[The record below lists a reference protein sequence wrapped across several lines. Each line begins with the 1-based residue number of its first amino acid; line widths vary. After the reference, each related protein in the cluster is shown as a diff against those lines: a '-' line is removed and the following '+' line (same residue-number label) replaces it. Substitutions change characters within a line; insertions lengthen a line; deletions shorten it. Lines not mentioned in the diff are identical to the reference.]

1 MSSYPKLSPKAE
13 SFYMASLERYTGLLN
28 RLAETEAQGCE
39 HSLIEALLKKEGN
52 EALRL
57 ALQGYLDQRG
67 AEEAPL
73 AAMFGA
79 DGQCRRHRRT
89 GCQRALE
96 SVFGEV
102 TVTRLGYEGPGLS
115 RVYPLDAALN
125 LPPDHYSH
133 GLRAMAAERMIEDSF
148 DGAVEGL
155 KREGG
160 GEMPKR
166 QMQEVAVELAQDFPA
181 FYAQPLAARTEPAGG
196 ATEAPSILVI
206 SGDGKG
212 VVMHTE
218 DLREATRQA
227 AERKE
232 KTRRGQRGRRPRA
245 PSAKEKG
252 DRRRMATVATVYE
265 IDRHPRTADQIL
277 GREEAKAPRPKPVR
291 KRVWAGIRETLGEV
305 VDQAFL
311 EAIQRDP
318 DQHQHWV
325 ALIDGSE
332 DLIRRIESAASH
344 YKVKVTILQDFVH
357 VQEYVWGAAHVL
369 YSGNDAT
376 PARERWVIERQQQL
390 LRGKAQEVASGLRR
404 AASRQGLSAKEAEPV
419 HKAADYIEKNQARMR
434 YDLALAQGLPIAT
447 GVIEGAC
454 RHLVKDRMELT
465 GARWR
470 LDDAEAILRLRALK
484 VSGDLDRYLRFHF
497 QQEQRRN
504 YRITPSVDEL
514 PKVA

>member
-13 SFYMASLERYTGLLN
+13 SFFMPSLEHYTGLLN
-28 RLAETEAQGCE
+28 RLAEVEAQGLE
-39 HSLIEALLKKEGN
+39 HGLIEVLLKKEGN

-67 AEEAPL
+67 AEETPL
-73 AAMFGA
+73 AAMLGA
-79 DGQCRRHRRT
+79 DGECRRHRRKA
-89 GCQRALE
+89 CQRQLE

-115 RVYPLDAALN
+115 RAYPLDAALN

-166 QMQEVAVELAQDFPA
+166 QMQEVAVELAQDFETY
-181 FYAQPLAARTEPAGG
+181 YAQPLAARTEPVGG
-196 ATEAPSILVI
+196 VAEAPPILVL
-206 SGDGKG
+206 SADGKG
-212 VVMHTE
+212 IVMHTE

-227 AERKE
+227 AERTE
-232 KTRRGQRGRRPRA
+232 KARRGQRGRRPRP

-265 IDRHPRTADQIL
+265 IDRHPRTAEQIL

-291 KRVWAGIRETLGEV
+291 KRVWAGIREALGEV
-305 VDQAFL
+305 VEQAFQ
-311 EAIQRDP
+311 EASQRDP
-318 DQHQHWV
+318 GQQQRWV

-332 DLIRRIESAASH
+332 ELIRRIESTASRH
-344 YKVKVTILQDFVH
+344 KVEVTILHDFVH
-357 VQEYVWGAAHVL
+357 VQEYVWGAAHAL
-369 YSGNDAT
+369 NAGNDAT
-376 PARERWVIERQQQL
+376 PARTRWVIERQQQL

-404 AASRQGLSAKEAEPV
+404 AATRQGLSAKEAEPV

-497 QQEQRRN
+497 EQEQRRN
-504 YRITPSVDEL
+504 YQITPGAAEM
-514 PKVA
+514 PMAA